1 MAPGMAPSCV
11 AILGGGFD
19 PVHAGHVA
27 IIEIIQRLLKPT
39 QLRIIPTGLSKHK
52 DAFHAEPAHRIAMLS
67 LALQN
72 LSSATQTDLVIDD
85 QEIKRAEQ
93 GKISYSI
100 DTLKNIRYEFGS
112 AASLVLVLGA
122 DQLQQLQHWK
132 NWGHL
137 LDLAHIVAVTRP
149 GFDLDSIDNLVAYE
163 FTQHA
168 GSLTELRNRPF
179 GHTYL
184 YSELNIDISS
194 TRIRNELRTGKM
206 AENMATNKLS
216 LVLPD
221 VLDYIQQHHLY

>member
-1 MAPGMAPSCV
+1 MSKVATPSCV

-27 IIEIIQRLLKPT
+27 IAETIQSLLKPT

-52 DAFHAEPAHRIAMLS
+52 DAFHAEPAHRMAMLA
-67 LALQN
+67 LAFEP
-72 LSSATQTDLVIDD
+72 LSSQTALCIDD
-85 QEIKRAEQ
+85 QEIRRAEQ
-93 GKISYSI
+93 GMPSYSI

-112 AASLVLVLGA
+112 TASLILIIGA

-132 NWGHL
+132 HWEHL

-149 GFDLDSIDNLVAYE
+149 GFALDSIDQSVAFE
-163 FTQHA
+163 FERHA
-168 GSLTELRNRPF
+168 GSLVEIRNRPF

-194 TRIRNELRTGKM
+194 TRIREELRNRNTM
-206 AENMATNKLS
+206 TNKLQS
-216 LVLPD
+216 VAPN

>member
-1 MAPGMAPSCV
+1 MGNSTVPGCV

-27 IIEIIQRLLKPT
+27 IAETMQSLLKPT

-52 DAFHAEPAHRIAMLS
+52 DAFHTEPAHRIAMLS
-67 LALQN
+67 LAFRN
-72 LSSATQTDLVIDD
+72 LANETELVIDD

-93 GKISYSI
+93 GVISYSV
-100 DTLKNIRYEFGS
+100 DTLKNIRFEFGVTT
-112 AASLVLVLGA
+112 SLILIIGA

-132 NWGHL
+132 QWEHL
-137 LDLAHIVAVTRP
+137 LDLAHIMAVTRP
-149 GFDLDSIDNLVAYE
+149 GFDLGSVDNLVAYE
-163 FTQHA
+163 FEKHA
-168 GSLTELRNRPF
+168 GSLTDLRNRPF

-194 TRIRNELRTGKM
+194 TRIREAMRSRTTM
-206 AENMATNKLS
+206 TTAMTNKLS
-216 LVLPD
+216 SVPAN